1 MYVILVLL
9 LYYLPESKKWISA
22 KDLVVG
28 DTILLSSG
36 NKTEVE
42 AIRAIHYDEAQTTY
56 NKLANSEF
64 VKKGIIK
71 ALDYVKKMGWKL

>member
-28 DTILLSSG
+28 IWYFQA
-36 NKTEVE
+36 TE
-42 AIRAIHYDEAQTTY
+42 T
-56 NKLANSEF
+56 KP
-64 VKKGIIK
+64 K
-71 ALDYVKKMGWKL
+71 